1 MQIFFGRA
9 ADIFVFFPNTDSVLL
24 CCRGVAVSEQHG
36 SPRVEGDPLQV
47 GLHAGDGQPAL
58 LLLQVGYSTAQYSTV
73 QYSTVRYST
82 LLLLQP
88 LRDDGH
94 GLDLR
99 HRHRRALPHRQPG
112 HRLRGVQGEER
123 DIVSSL
129 VYSHVALIATQF
141 HL

>member
-58 LLLQVGYSTAQYSTV
+58 LLLQVGYSTLSTAQYSTV
-73 QYSTVRYST
+73 
-82 LLLLQP
+82 
-88 LRDDGH
+88 
-94 GLDLR
+94 
-99 HRHRRALPHRQPG
+99 
-112 HRLRGVQGEER
+112 
-123 DIVSSL
+123 
-129 VYSHVALIATQF
+129 
-141 HL
+141 

>member
-9 ADIFVFFPNTDSVLL
+9 ADIFVSLPNTDNAM

-73 QYSTVRYST
+73 HCCYYSLYVITATASISGTATAAHFLIGSQDTGFGEFKVRSGM
-82 LLLLQP
+82 QC
-88 LRDDGH
+88 
-94 GLDLR
+94 
-99 HRHRRALPHRQPG
+99 
-112 HRLRGVQGEER
+112 
-123 DIVSSL
+123 L
-129 VYSHVALIATQF
+129 VCSHVALIASKF

>member
-9 ADIFVFFPNTDSVLL
+9 ADIFVSLPNTDNAM

-58 LLLQVGYSTAQYSTV
+58 LLLQVGYSTLQYSTV
-73 QYSTVRYST
+73 QHST

-88 LRDDGH
+88 LRDHGD

-112 HRLRGVQGEER
+112 HRLRGVQGQER
-123 DIVSSL
+123 DAVSSL
-129 VYSHVALIATQF
+129 VYSHVALIASKF

>member
-9 ADIFVFFPNTDSVLL
+9 ADIFVFFPNTDIVLL

-36 SPRVEGDPLQV
+36 APRVEGDPLQV

-58 LLLQVGYSTAQYSTV
+58 LLLQVGYSTV
-73 QYSTVRYST
+73 QYSTVEHST

-88 LRDDGH
+88 LRDHGH

-99 HRHRRALPHRQPG
+99 HGHRRALPHRQPG
-112 HRLRGVQGEER
+112 HRLRGVQGQER
-123 DIVSSL
+123 DAVSSL
-129 VYSHVALIATQF
+129 VYSHVALIASKF